1 VTDRPAP
8 PPDLDVVIVNWN
20 GGALLRAC
28 LASLAAARDAAALQV
43 TVVDN
48 ASVDGS
54 TEDLPP
60 LPRPLRLIRNTE
72 NLGFGRACNQGA
84 AAGVAPAILFL
95 NPDTQVEPD
104 ALGVARTALMA
115 DPRTGIVGARLVDPD
130 GRTARSCA
138 RTPSGPGLLGRAL
151 ALDRLGL
158 VRPHFLRE
166 WDHAEDRAV
175 DQVMGAFLMIR
186 RDLFQT
192 LGGFDPR
199 FFVYWEDVDLCARAR
214 AAGVSVRHVAGA
226 VARHLG
232 QGTTRQV
239 RARRLFYFL
248 RSQILYAGKHHGAA
262 AALALTAASF
272 CAQVPLRLVLALA
285 RRAPAEAAEVL
296 RAASL
301 LATAMP
307 DLMPDLMPG
316 LMPDRAGGA
325 RATRRDP
332 AAGPDRADRDS

>member
-1 VTDRPAP
+1 MTERPALP
-8 PPDLDVVIVNWN
+8 PVLDVVIVNWN

-28 LASLAAARDAAALQV
+28 LASLAAARDAASVQV
-43 TVVDN
+43 IVVDN
-48 ASVDGS
+48 ASTDS
-54 TEDLPP
+54 SAEDLPP
-60 LPRPLRLIRNTE
+60 LPHPLRLIRNAH
-72 NLGFGRACNQGA
+72 NLGFGRACDQGA
-84 AAGVAPAILFL
+84 AAGEAPAILFL

-104 ALGVARTALMA
+104 ALDVARAALLA

-138 RTPSGPGLLGRAL
+138 RTPSALGLLGRAL

-186 RDLFQT
+186 RDLFQS

-199 FFVYWEDVDLCARAR
+199 FFVYWEDADLCARAR
-214 AAGVSVRHVAGA
+214 AAGYSVRHVAGA

-248 RSQILYAGKHHGAA
+248 RSQILYAGKHHGVVT
-262 AALALTAASF
+262 ALAVTAASF
-272 CAQVPLRLVLALA
+272 GAQVPLRLALALVH
-285 RRAPAEAAEVL
+285 RSPAEAAEVL
-296 RAASL
+296 RAAAL
-301 LATAMP
+301 LAGALPELLGM
-307 DLMPDLMPG
+307 LM
-316 LMPDRAGGA
+316 
-325 RATRRDP
+325 
-332 AAGPDRADRDS
+332 RADLGSPAGSG

>member
-1 VTDRPAP
+1 MTGRPALP
-8 PPDLDVVIVNWN
+8 PVLDVVIVNWN

-28 LASLAAARDAAALQV
+28 LASLSAAREAESVQV
-43 TVVDN
+43 IVVDN
-48 ASVDGS
+48 ASTDGS
-54 TEDLPP
+54 TENLPP
-60 LPRPLRLIRNTE
+60 LPRPLRLIRNAE
-72 NLGFGRACNQGA
+72 NRGFGRACDQGA
-84 AAGVAPAILFL
+84 AAGAAPAILFL

-104 ALGVARTALMA
+104 ALGQARAALTA

-138 RTPSGPGLLGRAL
+138 RAPTALGLLGRAL

-158 VRPHFLRE
+158 VPPHFLLE

-186 RDLFQT
+186 RDLFQA

-199 FFVYWEDVDLCARAR
+199 FFVYWEDADLCTRAR
-214 AAGVSVRHVAGA
+214 AAGFAVLHVAGA
-226 VARHLG
+226 VAHHLG

-262 AALALTAASF
+262 AALVLIAASF
-272 CAQVPLRLVLALA
+272 CAQVPLRLALALVH
-285 RRAPAEAAEVL
+285 RSPAEAAEVL
-296 RAASL
+296 RAAAL
-301 LATAMP
+301 LAAALP
-307 DLMPDLMPG
+307 QLAGLLMRG
-316 LMPDRAGGA
+316 DRGS
-325 RATRRDP
+325 P
-332 AAGPDRADRDS
+332 AGPG

>member
-1 VTDRPAP
+1 VTDRPALRP
-8 PPDLDVVIVNWN
+8 VLDVVIVNWN

-28 LASLAAARDAAALQV
+28 LASLAAARDAAAIQV

-54 TEDLPP
+54 TENLPA
-60 LPRPLRLIRNTE
+60 LPRPLRLIRNDA

-84 AAGVAPAILFL
+84 AAGDAPAILFL

-115 DPRTGIVGARLVDPD
+115 GPRTGIVGARLADPD

-138 RTPSGPGLLGRAL
+138 RTPSGLGLLGRAL

-158 VRPHFLRE
+158 VRPHFLLE

-186 RDLFQT
+186 RDLFQD
-192 LGGFDPR
+192 LDGFDPR

-214 AAGVSVRHVAGA
+214 AAGFAVRHVAGA
-226 VARHLG
+226 VARHVG

-248 RSQILYAGKHHGAA
+248 RSQILYAGKHHGIA
-262 AALALTAASF
+262 AALALTVASF
-272 CAQVPLRLVLALA
+272 GAQVPLRLALALA
-285 RRAPAEAAEVL
+285 RRSPTEAAEVL
-296 RAASL
+296 RAADL
-301 LATAMP
+301 LAAA
-307 DLMPDLMPG
+307 LPG
-316 LMPDRAGGA
+316 LVRQLTGSALVRTAG
-325 RATRRDP
+325 
-332 AAGPDRADRDS
+332 

>member
-1 VTDRPAP
+1 MTDRPAP
-8 PPDLDVVIVNWN
+8 RPVLDVVIVNWN
-20 GGALLRAC
+20 GGTLLRAC
-28 LASLAAARDAAALQV
+28 LASLAAARDAAAVQV

-54 TEDLPP
+54 ADNLPA
-60 LPRPLRLIRNTE
+60 LPRPLRLIRNDA

-84 AAGVAPAILFL
+84 AAGDAPAILFL

-104 ALGVARTALMA
+104 ALDVARTALMA

-130 GRTARSCA
+130 GRTARCCA
-138 RTPSGPGLLGRAL
+138 RTPSGLGLLGRAL

-158 VRPHFLRE
+158 VRPHFILA

-175 DQVMGAFLMIR
+175 DQVMGAFLMVR
-186 RDLFQT
+186 RDLFRV

-214 AAGVSVRHVAGA
+214 GAGFAVRHVAGA
-226 VARHLG
+226 VARHIG

-262 AALALTAASF
+262 TALALTAASF
-272 CAQVPLRLVLALA
+272 GAQMPLRLALALA
-285 RRAPAEAAEVL
+285 RRSPTEAAEVL
-296 RAASL
+296 RAAGL
-301 LATAMP
+301 LAAG
-307 DLMPDLMPG
+307 LPG
-316 LMPDRAGGA
+316 LVSALLGA
-325 RATRRDP
+325 SRVRMTE
-332 AAGPDRADRDS
+332 

>member
-1 VTDRPAP
+1 MTDRPA
-8 PPDLDVVIVNWN
+8 LDVVIVNWN

-28 LASLAAARDAAALQV
+28 LGSLAAVRDAARVQV

-54 TEDLPP
+54 TEDLPV
-60 LPRPLRLIRNTE
+60 LPRPLRLICNGE
-72 NLGFGRACNQGA
+72 NVGFGRACDQGA
-84 AAGVAPAILFL
+84 AAGDAPAILFL
-95 NPDTQVEPD
+95 NPDTQVEPG
-104 ALGVARTALMA
+104 ALATARAALLA

-138 RTPSGPGLLGRAL
+138 RAPSGPGLLGRAL

-158 VRPHFLRE
+158 VRPHFLLE
-166 WDHAEDRAV
+166 WDHADDRAV

-186 RDLFQT
+186 RDLFRT

-214 AAGVSVRHVAGA
+214 RAGFAVRHVAGA
-226 VARHLG
+226 VVRHVG

-262 AALALTAASF
+262 AAVAVTAASLGV
-272 CAQVPLRLVLALA
+272 QVPLRLALALA
-285 RRAPAEAAEVL
+285 RRSPAEAAEVL
-296 RAASL
+296 RAAGL
-301 LATAMP
+301 LAAALP
-307 DLMPDLMPG
+307 ALLPVLVPG
-316 LMPDRAGGA
+316 LLGA
-325 RATRRDP
+325 SRVR
-332 AAGPDRADRDS
+332 S

>member
-1 VTDRPAP
+1 MTDRPALRP
-8 PPDLDVVIVNWN
+8 VLDVVIVNWN

-28 LASLAAARDAAALQV
+28 LAGLAAARDAEAVQV

-48 ASVDGS
+48 ASEDGS
-54 TEDLPP
+54 TEDLPA
-60 LPRPLRLIRNTE
+60 LPRPLRLIRNDA
-72 NLGFGRACNQGA
+72 NLGFGRACDQGA
-84 AAGVAPAILFL
+84 AAGDAPAILFL
-95 NPDTQVEPD
+95 NPDTQVAPD
-104 ALGVARTALMA
+104 ARRVARTALTA

-138 RTPSGPGLLGRAL
+138 RAPSVTGLLGRAL

-158 VRPHFLRE
+158 ARPHFLLE
-166 WDHAEDRAV
+166 WDHEEDRAV

-186 RDLFQT
+186 RDLFQA

-214 AAGVSVRHVAGA
+214 SAGFAVRHVAGA
-226 VARHLG
+226 VVRHVG

-248 RSQILYAGKHHGAA
+248 RSQILYAGKHHGPA

-272 CAQVPLRLVLALA
+272 GAQVPLRLALALA
-285 RRAPAEAAEVL
+285 HRSPAEAAEVL
-296 RAASL
+296 RAAAL
-301 LATAMP
+301 LAAALP
-307 DLMPDLMPG
+307 DLVSGLLSGPPG
-316 LMPDRAGGA
+316 ASRVRRAG
-325 RATRRDP
+325 
-332 AAGPDRADRDS
+332 

>member
-1 VTDRPAP
+1 MTDRPAP
-8 PPDLDVVIVNWN
+8 GPALDVVIVNWN

-28 LASLAAARDAAALQV
+28 LASLAAVRDAETVQV

-48 ASVDGS
+48 ASGDDS
-54 TEDLPP
+54 LADLPP

-72 NLGFGRACNQGA
+72 NLGFGRACDQGA
-84 AAGVAPAILFL
+84 AAGDAPAILFL

-104 ALGVARTALMA
+104 ALGVARAALMA

-138 RTPSGPGLLGRAL
+138 RTPSAPGLLGRAL

-158 VRPHFLRE
+158 VRPHFLRD

-186 RDLFQT
+186 RDLFQA
-192 LGGFDPR
+192 LDGFDPR

-214 AAGVSVRHVAGA
+214 AAGYAVRHVAGA
-226 VARHLG
+226 VARHEG

-248 RSQILYAGKHHGAA
+248 RSQILYAGKHHGLI
-262 AALALTAASF
+262 AALALAAASF
-272 CAQVPLRLVLALA
+272 GAQVPLRLALALA
-285 RRAPAEAAEVL
+285 RRAPGEAAEVL
-296 RAASL
+296 RAAAL
-301 LATAMP
+301 LAAALPGLVP
-307 DLMPDLMPG
+307 DLLGAARGRM
-316 LMPDRAGGA
+316 GG
-325 RATRRDP
+325 
-332 AAGPDRADRDS
+332 